1 MQTRRLG
8 GIRSTDGVG
17 MRRLRGCFSRT
28 GAVGVVIMT
37 VAAWLPAAHAQHKCT
52 PAVARLVSLEGKVE
66 VLDAQGRRVD
76 DVAPNADLCARYVV
90 NVSERSRA
98 ALLLLSNETTL
109 RLDQKSSLTLRGV
122 ENAGQETTWV
132 MRLNRG
138 ALHVITRTRPRS
150 FTVETP
156 FINANVDGT
165 EFTVTVTESEA
176 AVALQEGRVCASNAG
191 RSARIDGA
199 SATVALYD
207 DEKCEVGEKSRVAAM
222 AVSGRAG
229 QPPIARGDIVV
240 EPVDQVKWALYYPA
254 VFDYASVQA
263 DLAALAQP
271 GTTPERL
278 NDPQLLTRYAGAL
291 LSVGRLDEAQRF
303 IDRALRIDASNS
315 NAHALLAIVAVV
327 RNEKDKAIDEAT
339 KATEA
344 DPKSPAA
351 WIALSYAQQAAFRIE
366 DAVRTMEKARSTVAP
381 SALFLARL
389 AELYMSVGELEKA
402 RATAEDARARN
413 PDLGKVQTVFGFANL
428 ISIQIAKA
436 KKAFKEAI
444 RLDQGDPLPRL
455 GLGLA
460 RIREGDLS
468 GGREELEIAAV
479 LDPANSLIR
488 SYLGKAYYEE
498 KRDALASK
506 QFELAKQRDPHDPT
520 PWFYDAIV
528 AYVDNRP
535 VDALDNLTR
544 SIEKNNNRAV
554 YRSSLLLDDDRAA
567 RTTEVAAIYRELGF
581 EKLAISESTKALA
594 DNFANDSAHRE
605 LAVAYANM
613 PRHDIARVSE
623 ALQAQLRQPL
633 TSSPIPP
640 LISSDNLVILRQ
652 AGPTRL
658 GTNEFNQLFSRDQLR
673 LQFDGIGGTRGT
685 FGDQLIASGL
695 SGNVAYAASQLH
707 YETDGFAENNSAR
720 KNAYDMFV
728 QAEFSPRTSV
738 QADVRRTEF
747 DLDQTFFNF
756 DPNLVFPARIK
767 EKSDAARLGGRQV
780 ESSNA
785 DWIWMVLHE
794 ERTRSASILP
804 DDSGFTQTDTR
815 ADTAELQ
822 RTAKYDFGQIV
833 AGFAHIVEKNR
844 LPIEERDIR
853 TKATTAYVYASW
865 APRSVPIV
873 VEAGISRDWFYL
885 TNTIF
890 GDKDVRYRWNPKLGI
905 IWSPD
910 PRVTIRGAFTSSIK
924 RPFIGS
930 QTLEPTEV
938 AGFNQ
943 FFTGFDLLYG
953 DRDGTLSRRAGFGI
967 DTKIALDAF
976 AGFEVTGRKLR
987 VPNFNVGEMEWK
999 ERAANAYY
1007 YKTFR
1012 LSPASDYQLAASAE
1026 YEYER
1031 IMRPDDLTG
1040 PEGIVDVST
1049 QRLPLGLAFFAGRS
1063 LMLRAAVSYVRQS
1076 GTFSADP
1083 STGRFDVSDSAWI
1096 TDVSLEYRLPKRY
1109 GILAV
1114 GARNLFD
1121 NSINVFETDP
1131 VNPRIAKRRL
1141 VFGRISLVF

>member
-263 DLAALAQP
+263 DLA
-271 GTTPERL
+271 G
-278 NDPQLLTRYAGAL
+278 
-291 LSVGRLDEAQRF
+291 
-303 IDRALRIDASNS
+303 
-315 NAHALLAIVAVV
+315 
-327 RNEKDKAIDEAT
+327 
-339 KATEA
+339 
-344 DPKSPAA
+344 
-351 WIALSYAQQAAFRIE
+351 
-366 DAVRTMEKARSTVAP
+366 
-381 SALFLARL
+381 L

-488 SYLGKAYYEE
+488 SYLGKA
-498 KRDALASK
+498 
-506 QFELAKQRDPHDPT
+506 
-520 PWFYDAIV
+520 
-528 AYVDNRP
+528 
-535 VDALDNLTR
+535 
-544 SIEKNNNRAV
+544 
-554 YRSSLLLDDDRAA
+554 
-567 RTTEVAAIYRELGF
+567 
-581 EKLAISESTKALA
+581 
-594 DNFANDSAHRE
+594 
-605 LAVAYANM
+605 
-613 PRHDIARVSE
+613 
-623 ALQAQLRQPL
+623 
-633 TSSPIPP
+633 
-640 LISSDNLVILRQ
+640 
-652 AGPTRL
+652 
-658 GTNEFNQLFSRDQLR
+658 
-673 LQFDGIGGTRGT
+673 
-685 FGDQLIASGL
+685 
-695 SGNVAYAASQLH
+695 
-707 YETDGFAENNSAR
+707 
-720 KNAYDMFV
+720 
-728 QAEFSPRTSV
+728 
-738 QADVRRTEF
+738 
-747 DLDQTFFNF
+747 
-756 DPNLVFPARIK
+756 
-767 EKSDAARLGGRQV
+767 
-780 ESSNA
+780 
-785 DWIWMVLHE
+785 
-794 ERTRSASILP
+794 
-804 DDSGFTQTDTR
+804 
-815 ADTAELQ
+815 
-822 RTAKYDFGQIV
+822 
-833 AGFAHIVEKNR
+833 
-844 LPIEERDIR
+844 
-853 TKATTAYVYASW
+853 
-865 APRSVPIV
+865 
-873 VEAGISRDWFYL
+873 
-885 TNTIF
+885 
-890 GDKDVRYRWNPKLGI
+890 
-905 IWSPD
+905 
-910 PRVTIRGAFTSSIK
+910 
-924 RPFIGS
+924 
-930 QTLEPTEV
+930 
-938 AGFNQ
+938 
-943 FFTGFDLLYG
+943 
-953 DRDGTLSRRAGFGI
+953 
-967 DTKIALDAF
+967 
-976 AGFEVTGRKLR
+976 
-987 VPNFNVGEMEWK
+987 
-999 ERAANAYY
+999 
-1007 YKTFR
+1007 
-1012 LSPASDYQLAASAE
+1012 
-1026 YEYER
+1026 
-1031 IMRPDDLTG
+1031 
-1040 PEGIVDVST
+1040 
-1049 QRLPLGLAFFAGRS
+1049 
-1063 LMLRAAVSYVRQS
+1063 
-1076 GTFSADP
+1076 
-1083 STGRFDVSDSAWI
+1083 
-1096 TDVSLEYRLPKRY
+1096 
-1109 GILAV
+1109 
-1114 GARNLFD
+1114 
-1121 NSINVFETDP
+1121 
-1131 VNPRIAKRRL
+1131 
-1141 VFGRISLVF
+1141 